1 MCRTSCRGFTIVEAL
16 VAIAL
21 VTTGVLALAALA
33 FQVTG
38 QVASSRER
46 LVGLWLA
53 DAALAFHLRPP
64 LADTSAECLRRD
76 VAGCH
81 DTVDGHGVPTSVAPA
96 YVRRWRV
103 TTLVP
108 PPGGVWSVSACLV
121 PARARGDAARVVAG
135 ACVTRLVHG
144 GTP

>member
-1 MCRTSCRGFTIVEAL
+1 MHRTSSRGFTLVEAL

-21 VTTGVLALAALA
+21 VTSGVLAMAALA
-33 FQVTG
+33 FQVTR
-38 QVASSRER
+38 QVAWSRER

-53 DAALAFHLRPP
+53 DAAMAVHLRPP
-64 LADTSAECLRRD
+64 LIDTAADCLSHD

-81 DTVDGHGVPTSVAPA
+81 DTLDGHGAPTAVAPA

-103 TTLVP
+103 TTITP
-108 PPGGVWSVSACLV
+108 PPDGVWSVSACLV
-121 PARARGDAARVVAG
+121 PAAARGRPGPLAG